1 MSYPALYT
9 HIKNKHPDDIEEYK
23 LESKKPH
30 QKYIKIEKGRPK
42 KYGDRPEEV

>member
-30 QKYIKIEKGRPK
+30 
-42 KYGDRPEEV
+42 